1 MAAFRCKPL
10 LKEAVQF
17 MGFDRDM
24 KPQFEAFDSRPPRWL
39 AKGFTAGR
47 LFERAGLLFVRTL
60 EGTMKAKDGCYIVR
74 GIRGEIYPCEEGIF
88 EASYELAHPPVL

>member
-17 MGFDRDM
+17 MDFDPQMR
-24 KPQFEAFDSRPPRWL
+24 PQFETFDTRSPRWL
-39 AKGFTAGR
+39 AKAFTKGI
-47 LFERAGLLFVRTL
+47 LFVRGGVLFVRTL

-74 GIRGEIYPCEEGIF
+74 GIKGEIYPCEELIF
-88 EASYELAHPPVL
+88 EQSYELAHPSV